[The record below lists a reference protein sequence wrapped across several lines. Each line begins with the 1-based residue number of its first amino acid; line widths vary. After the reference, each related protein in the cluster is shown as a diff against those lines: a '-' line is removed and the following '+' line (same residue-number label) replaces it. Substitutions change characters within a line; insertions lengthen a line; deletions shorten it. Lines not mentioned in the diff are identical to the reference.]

1 MKIRG
6 VSTLGSFL
14 LKSDYEMYQENCSN
28 ICQSLNLQSWVRLQ
42 HVEMCWH
49 LYTSTIK
56 DFLNILFIILAWH
69 ATQQTLQESA
79 PP

>member
-42 HVEMCWH
+42 HVEMC
-49 LYTSTIK
+49 
-56 DFLNILFIILAWH
+56 
-69 ATQQTLQESA
+69 
-79 PP
+79 